1 MRVRASHGRVAT
13 YKSLE
18 IGGTCANE
26 PEGAVVRL
34 KKLLERAMKHR
45 VEYAQALWVEIQLF
59 KRLVCAQAPDEWA
72 ERFRRPAES

>member
-1 MRVRASHGRVAT
+1 
-13 YKSLE
+13 
-18 IGGTCANE
+18 
-26 PEGAVVRL
+26 VRL